1 MEGEQRQ
8 MEETIQGKKQEVFD
22 GMFGKRVLVHHT
34 TKDGKKV
41 DAELV
46 CRDIILGNIIHKIY
60 RRQGE
65 CSFEELVT
73 EAAVSAWGAINRFE
87 PRFSTW
93 LDMSRDDE
101 RALFK
106 SVNVAVHNDLYGLTI
121 RDTRRFRERDNG
133 GMKNHSLKLNMI
145 RLESLASPSEDEDV
159 YAVLGENAS
168 LYGDKGAAH
177 ASHFLEWFREN
188 QEQLLTRKQ
197 NEFYEA
203 AQKCWHEKGSGYT
216 ENDIEAYTG
225 VDPDF
230 AFRYYKRI
238 ESRVLKAWLGEEKKS
253 FAQRIRERELR
264 TLQGLIDIYE
274 AEDEDM
280 NLRMSIWFYNL
291 EESDAVGDII
301 ADVLDGKE
309 TQGYVAARDANIC
322 MPSRSLYKL
331 YAAVEDRVHHLHRP
345 LPARH
350 KMEIREGENNFDRER
365 HDAYKAYKRE
375 LLNPPLYVNG
385 VETEAPK
392 NPFKKKKKTMTM
404 LPTGLMYELEDDVS

>member
-1 MEGEQRQ
+1 

-46 CRDIILGNIIHKIY
+46 CRDIILGNIIHKLY
-60 RRQGE
+60 RRQSDHSLQDFISG
-65 CSFEELVT
+65 
-73 EAAVSAWGAINRFE
+73 AAVVAWETIEAFE
-87 PRFSTW
+87 PQTSTW
-93 LDMSRDDE
+93 MDMSKRDLG
-101 RALFK
+101 ALFK
-106 SVNVAVHNDLYGLTI
+106 SVNIAVQKRAKDFAVS
-121 RDTRRFRERDNG
+121 DTLRVRERENG
-133 GMKNHSLKLNMI
+133 GRTNHSLSLNMI
-145 RLESLASPSEDEDV
+145 RLESLAAPSEEEDV
-159 YAVLGENAS
+159 YAVLGDNAS

-225 VDPDF
+225 VDPEF

-350 KMEIREGENNFDRER
+350 KMEIRPGENNFDRER

-404 LPTGLMYELEDDVS
+404 LPTGLMYELLEDDVS

>member
-1 MEGEQRQ
+1 

-46 CRDIILGNIIHKIY
+46 CRDIILGNIVHSMYY
-60 RRQGE
+60 RQNAHSLQE
-65 CSFEELVT
+65 YMS
-73 EAAVSAWGAINRFE
+73 EAAFAAWRAIEGFE
-87 PRFSTW
+87 PQESSWMEMGKADRSRLFRHVNTW
-93 LDMSRDDE
+93 VEKELYSLNRDGTQW
-101 RALFK
+101 L
-106 SVNVAVHNDLYGLTI
+106 
-121 RDTRRFRERDNG
+121 RERKDG
-133 GMKNHSLKLNMI
+133 GRIWHKLSLNMI
-145 RLESLASPSEDEDV
+145 RLESLASPSEEEDV

-225 VDPDF
+225 VDREF

-238 ESRVLKAWLGEEKKS
+238 ETRVLKAWLGEEKKS

-274 AEDEDM
+274 AEDEEM

-309 TQGYVAARDANIC
+309 TQGYVAARDANTC

-350 KMEIREGENNFDRER
+350 KMEIRPGENNFDRER
-365 HDAYKAYKRE
+365 HDTYKAYKRE

-385 VETEAPK
+385 VETEAQK